1 MKALQLRVEGL
12 DGSSAGRF
20 ERAASSVRGV
30 RRVDTWPGRA
40 ELAVDGVSAGEVV
53 AELAKAGFVAVAA
66 DDKDGR
72 TRRVVAISGM
82 TCRSCEITIERR
94 FRKLAGVASVEVD
107 AAKGSAVIESE
118 GRAPSLDELQ
128 DAVRKDGYVV
138 RGAKGAP
145 SEAGGKT
152 SLGEA
157 ALLFGTVLVLAAV
170 LSKLGLFDRAYALG
184 GKTTFLGA
192 MFIGLIAGSSSCV
205 AVAGGLLL
213 SSAKKFHERY
223 GGRTAGERMKPVL
236 LFVGGRVCSY
246 ALLGGAIGAA
256 GKALNPPPLLTG
268 ALMLLAAA
276 YMIVMGLDMLH
287 LAPSWLLRLM
297 PRMPKSIGHRVLD
310 AEGREHPIMPAVLGG
325 ATFFLPCGFTQA
337 LQLYALSSGSF
348 TAGATVLGGFALG
361 TAPMLLGLGW
371 ASTSLKGKTSAM
383 FFKFAGALVVVL
395 GLWNVQNGLAVTG
408 HPLVLPTLS
417 APSAASAQDAAI
429 ADDPNVS
436 PDGDT
441 QVITM
446 KLLSQEPYYAPS
458 DHYTV
463 RAGRPV
469 RIVINGLGM
478 GCRSVFQIPKY
489 GVSVALNKPVNV
501 VEFTPTAAGEA
512 TFSCSMGMYR
522 GSITVVR
529 G

>member
-1 MKALQLRVEGL
+1 MKALRLRVKGL
-12 DGSSAGRF
+12 DGSNAGRF
-20 ERAASSVRGV
+20 ECAASAVRGV
-30 RRVDTWPGRA
+30 ARVETWPGRA
-40 ELAVDGVSAGEVV
+40 ELACEDISAAEMIV
-53 AELAKAGFVAVAA
+53 ELAKAGFVVECDEAA
-66 DDKDGR
+66 R

-94 FRKLAGVASVEVD
+94 FSKLAGVASVEVD
-107 AAKGSAVIESE
+107 AAKGSAIIESE
-118 GRAPSLDELQ
+118 GHAPSLDELQ

-138 RGAKGAP
+138 RGAKGAAAAADRP
-145 SEAGGKT
+145 

-157 ALLFGTVLVLAAV
+157 ALLIGIVLVVGAV
-170 LSKLGLFDRAYALG
+170 LSKSGFFDRAYAVG

-192 MFIGLIAGSSSCV
+192 MLIGLIAGSSSCV

-213 SSAKKFHERY
+213 SSAKKFQERY
-223 GGRTAGERMKPVL
+223 GGGTAAERMKPVL
-236 LFVGGRVCSY
+236 LFVGGRVFSY

-256 GKALNPPPLLTG
+256 GKALNPPPVLTG
-268 ALMLLAAA
+268 ALILFAAA
-276 YMIVMGLDMLH
+276 YMVVMGLDMLR
-287 LAPSWLLRLM
+287 LAPRWLLRLM
-297 PRMPKSIGHRVLD
+297 PQMPKAIGHRVLD
-310 AEGREHPIMPAVLGG
+310 AEGKEHPVMPAVLGG

-348 TAGATVLGGFALG
+348 AAGAMVLGGFALG

-371 ASTSLKGKTSAM
+371 ASSSLKGRTGAV
-383 FFKFAGALVVVL
+383 FFKFSGALVVVL

-408 HPLVLPTLS
+408 HPLALPKISL
-417 APSAASAQDAAI
+417 PSAASAQAGTTAN
-429 ADDPNVS
+429 DPNVS
-436 PDGDT
+436 ADGDS

-446 KLLSQEPYYAPS
+446 KLLSRQPYYAPS

-463 RAGRPV
+463 RAGKPV
-469 RIVINGLGM
+469 HLVINGLGM
-478 GCRSVFQIPKY
+478 GCRSVFQIPKF

-501 VEFTPTAAGEA
+501 ADFTPTSAGEA

-522 GSITVVR
+522 GSITVVK